1 MKFITDNY
9 ILILLIGLFFAFSL
23 IGYLIDTLR
32 KPKKEDVVIPEDIKK
47 IKELKLNDKLKMNEK
62 NNEKED
68 KESKPPEKDL
78 LTDYDD
84 KVNSSVK
91 KDE

>member
-9 ILILLIGLFFAFSL
+9 ILILLIGLFFAFAL
-23 IGYLIDTLR
+23 IGYLIDSFR
-32 KPKKEDVVIPEDIKK
+32 KPKKEDVIIPEDIKK
-47 IKELKLNDKLKMNEK
+47 IKSLKISDKIKTNEQQNTEVNKKM
-62 NNEKED
+62 
-68 KESKPPEKDL
+68 PEKDL
-78 LTDYDD
+78 LTEYEN